1 MRSADLSLFSFLRP
15 YPELRTVV
23 VNLKSGT
30 VFRGLIWRHAGPYLI
45 LREAAMLADR
55 DNRAAHLVDGEVA
68 VLRADV
74 DFIQVLAQTE
84 AGR

>member
-23 VNLKSGT
+23 VNMKSGT
-30 VFRGLIWRHAGPYLI
+30 VFRGLAWKHAGAYLI
-45 LREAAMLADR
+45 LREAAMIADR
-55 DNRAAHLVDGEVA
+55 DNRAVHLMDGEVA

-74 DFIQVLAQTE
+74 DFIQVLTQTE
-84 AGR
+84 ARR

>member
-1 MRSADLSLFSFLRP
+1 MLNFLRP

-30 VFRGLIWRHAGPYLI
+30 VFRGLAWRHAGPYLI

-55 DNRAAHLVDGEVA
+55 DNRSAHIVDGEVA
-68 VLRADV
+68 VLRGDV
-74 DFIQVLAQTE
+74 DFIQVLE

>member
-1 MRSADLSLFSFLRP
+1 MMRLFRP
-15 YPELRTVV
+15 YPELRKVV
-23 VNLKSGT
+23 VNMKSGT
-30 VFRGLIWRHAGPYLI
+30 VFSGLAWRHAGAYLI
-45 LREAAMLADR
+45 LREAAMIADR

>member
-1 MRSADLSLFSFLRP
+1 MFSFLRP

-23 VNLKSGT
+23 VNMKSGT
-30 VFRGLIWRHAGPYLI
+30 VFRGLIWRHAGAYLI